1 MTDPTRE
8 RQIREQEY
16 VDLCVRIL
24 SDARTELYLHMRFL
38 DISLGSL
45 RFEADWTMEQAGTDG
60 YRILYNPEYLCR
72 LYRQGRA
79 RVCRLYLHMV
89 LHCLFSHLDTRG
101 RRAREYWDLACDI
114 AMESILDGLHQKCV
128 HRPSSPFRREVYRR
142 LRQKLKVLTA
152 EGIYQVLQEAAL
164 TQQQYERLT
173 EEFRED
179 SHEFWEQAPPPGLP
193 VPRQNHWKD
202 SREKLQTELEAM
214 GQKEQGDGEGDELLQ
229 QVRAE
234 NPERYDYRRF
244 LRKFTVLREEV
255 MLDEDSFD
263 YIYYTYGM
271 NRYGNMPLIEPLE
284 TKEVSRIEDF
294 VIAVDTSMSCSGD
307 LVRRFLE
314 ETCAVLE
321 ESESYFKKVN
331 IRILQCD
338 DQVRSDV
345 RIENRQQ
352 LQDYMEHFVI
362 RGMGGTDFRPV
373 FEHVAALTRQGAF
386 TKLKGLLYFTDGK
399 GIYPLKKPP
408 YDTAFVFLKDQY
420 EDESVPPWAIKL
432 VLDAEDM
439 EQIADRREEPHEY

>member
-45 RFEADWTMEQAGTDG
+45 RFEADWAMEQAGTDG

-128 HRPSSPFRREVYRR
+128 HRPSSPFRREVYLR

-164 TQQQYERLT
+164 TQRQYERLT
-173 EEFRED
+173 EELRED
-179 SHEFWEQAPPPGLP
+179 SHEFWEQAPPTGLP

-234 NPERYDYRRF
+234 NRERYDYRRF

>member
-128 HRPSSPFRREVYRR
+128 HRPSSPFRREVYLR

-214 GQKEQGDGEGDELLQ
+214 G
-229 QVRAE
+229 
-234 NPERYDYRRF
+234 
-244 LRKFTVLREEV
+244 
-255 MLDEDSFD
+255 
-263 YIYYTYGM
+263 
-271 NRYGNMPLIEPLE
+271 
-284 TKEVSRIEDF
+284 
-294 VIAVDTSMSCSGD
+294 
-307 LVRRFLE
+307 
-314 ETCAVLE
+314 
-321 ESESYFKKVN
+321 
-331 IRILQCD
+331 
-338 DQVRSDV
+338 
-345 RIENRQQ
+345 
-352 LQDYMEHFVI
+352 
-362 RGMGGTDFRPV
+362 
-373 FEHVAALTRQGAF
+373 
-386 TKLKGLLYFTDGK
+386 
-399 GIYPLKKPP
+399 
-408 YDTAFVFLKDQY
+408 
-420 EDESVPPWAIKL
+420 
-432 VLDAEDM
+432 
-439 EQIADRREEPHEY
+439 

>member
-45 RFEADWTMEQAGTDG
+45 RFEADWAMEQAGTDG

-128 HRPSSPFRREVYRR
+128 HRPSSPFRREVYLR

-179 SHEFWEQAPPPGLP
+179 SHEFWEQAPPTGLP

-234 NPERYDYRRF
+234 NRERYDYRRF

>member
-128 HRPSSPFRREVYRR
+128 HRPSSPFRREVYLR

-214 GQKEQGDGEGDELLQ
+214 GQKERGDGEGDELLQ

-234 NPERYDYRRF
+234 NRERYDYRRF

-263 YIYYTYGM
+263 YIYYIYGM

>member
-8 RQIREQEY
+8 QQIREQEY

-79 RVCRLYLHMV
+79 GVCRLYLHMV

-128 HRPSSPFRREVYRR
+128 HRPSSPFRREVYLR

-234 NPERYDYRRF
+234 NRERYDYRRF

-399 GIYPLKKPP
+399 GINPLKKPP

-439 EQIADRREEPHEY
+439 EQIVDRREEPHEY

>member
-128 HRPSSPFRREVYRR
+128 HRPSSPFRREVHQR

-214 GQKEQGDGEGDELLQ
+214 GQKERGDGEGDELLQ

-234 NPERYDYRRF
+234 NRERYDYRRF

-263 YIYYTYGM
+263 YIYYIYGM

-439 EQIADRREEPHEY
+439 EQIADRREEPPEY

>member
-8 RQIREQEY
+8 QQIREQEY

-128 HRPSSPFRREVYRR
+128 HRPSSPFRREVYLR

-179 SHEFWEQAPPPGLP
+179 SHEFWEQAPPTGLP

-234 NPERYDYRRF
+234 NRERYDYRRF

-373 FEHVAALTRQGAF
+373 FEHVAALMRQGAF

>member
-128 HRPSSPFRREVYRR
+128 HRPSSPFRREVYLR

-214 GQKEQGDGEGDELLQ
+214 GQKERGDGEGDELLQ

-234 NPERYDYRRF
+234 NRERYDYRRF

>member
-128 HRPSSPFRREVYRR
+128 HRPSSPFRREVYLR

-214 GQKEQGDGEGDELLQ
+214 GQKERGDGEGDELLQ

-234 NPERYDYRRF
+234 NRERYDYRRF

-263 YIYYTYGM
+263 YIYYIYGM

-331 IRILQCD
+331 VRILQCD

>member
-128 HRPSSPFRREVYRR
+128 HRPSSPFRREVYLR

-234 NPERYDYRRF
+234 NRERYDYRRF

>member
-128 HRPSSPFRREVYRR
+128 HRPSSPFRREVYLR

-214 GQKEQGDGEGDELLQ
+214 GQKERGDGEGDELLQ

-234 NPERYDYRRF
+234 NRERYDYRRF

-263 YIYYTYGM
+263 YIYYIYGM

-284 TKEVSRIEDF
+284 TKEVSRNEDF

>member
-72 LYRQGRA
+72 LYRQRRA

-128 HRPSSPFRREVYRR
+128 HRPSSPFRREVYLR

-179 SHEFWEQAPPPGLP
+179 SHEFWEQAPPTGLP

-234 NPERYDYRRF
+234 NRERYDYRRF

>member
-128 HRPSSPFRREVYRR
+128 HRPSSPFRREVYLR

-193 VPRQNHWKD
+193 VLRQNHWKD

-234 NPERYDYRRF
+234 NRERYDYRRF

-314 ETCAVLE
+314 ETCVVLE

-373 FEHVAALTRQGAF
+373 FEHVVALTRQGAF

>member
-128 HRPSSPFRREVYRR
+128 HRPSSPFRREVYLR

-179 SHEFWEQAPPPGLP
+179 SHEFWEQAPPTGLP

-234 NPERYDYRRF
+234 NRERYDYRRF

>member
-128 HRPSSPFRREVYRR
+128 HRPSSPFRREVYLR

-234 NPERYDYRRF
+234 NRERYDYRRF

-271 NRYGNMPLIEPLE
+271 NRYGNMPLIEPRE

>member
-128 HRPSSPFRREVYRR
+128 HRPSSPFRREVYLR

-234 NPERYDYRRF
+234 NRERYDYRRF

-373 FEHVAALTRQGAF
+373 FEHVTALTRQGAF

-439 EQIADRREEPHEY
+439 EQIVDRREEPHEY

>member
-1 MTDPTRE
+1 MKYTNRV
-8 RQIREQEY
+8 ISG
-16 VDLCVRIL
+16 LL
-24 SDARTELYLHMRFL
+24 SLAMV
-38 DISLGSL
+38 GSL
-45 RFEADWTMEQAGTDG
+45 CTTWLPSAAAVSTQEDSAESVSQTTGSIALTIRFGLPQTAAGVAQRGIKLQLTDG
-60 YRILYNPEYLCR
+60 SQN
-72 LYRQGRA
+72 
-79 RVCRLYLHMV
+79 
-89 LHCLFSHLDTRG
+89 
-101 RRAREYWDLACDI
+101 
-114 AMESILDGLHQKCV
+114 
-128 HRPSSPFRREVYRR
+128 
-142 LRQKLKVLTA
+142 TA
-152 EGIYQVLQEAAL
+152 TI
-164 TQQQYERLT
+164 
-173 EEFRED
+173 D
-179 SHEFWEQAPPPGLP
+179 
-193 VPRQNHWKD
+193 
-202 SREKLQTELEAM
+202 
-214 GQKEQGDGEGDELLQ
+214 
-229 QVRAE
+229 
-234 NPERYDYRRF
+234 
-244 LRKFTVLREEV
+244 
-255 MLDEDSFD
+255 
-263 YIYYTYGM
+263 
-271 NRYGNMPLIEPLE
+271 LE

>member
-45 RFEADWTMEQAGTDG
+45 RFEADWAMEQAGTDG

-114 AMESILDGLHQKCV
+114 AMESILDGLRQKCV
-128 HRPSSPFRREVYRR
+128 HRPSSPFRREVYLR

-234 NPERYDYRRF
+234 NRERYDYRRF

>member
-16 VDLCVRIL
+16 VDLCGRIL

-114 AMESILDGLHQKCV
+114 AMESILDGLRQKCV
-128 HRPSSPFRREVYRR
+128 HRPSSPFRREVYLR

-214 GQKEQGDGEGDELLQ
+214 GQKERGDGEGDELLQ

-234 NPERYDYRRF
+234 NRERYDYRRF

-352 LQDYMEHFVI
+352 LQDYMEYFVI

>member
-45 RFEADWTMEQAGTDG
+45 RFEADWAMEQAGTDG

-114 AMESILDGLHQKCV
+114 AMESILDGLRQKCV
-128 HRPSSPFRREVYRR
+128 HRPSSPFRREVYLR

-164 TQQQYERLT
+164 TQRQYERLT

-179 SHEFWEQAPPPGLP
+179 SHEFWEQAPPTGLP

-234 NPERYDYRRF
+234 NRERYDYRRF